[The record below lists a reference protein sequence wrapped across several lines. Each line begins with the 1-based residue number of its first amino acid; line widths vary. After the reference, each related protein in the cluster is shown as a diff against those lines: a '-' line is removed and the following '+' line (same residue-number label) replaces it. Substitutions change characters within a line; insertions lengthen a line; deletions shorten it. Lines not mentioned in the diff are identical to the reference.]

1 MKSGESKEVRIDF
14 DDKTFRYWNVKTNGW
29 EIEEGAYRIMIGA
42 SVADIKLESE
52 LWVQGTSNEY
62 PYNPAK
68 LPYYYTG
75 IVQQISDAEFEEL
88 LGHPIPSG
96 KWSGNLGIND
106 AMCQMYYAKSGLARL
121 IYKILTKI
129 KKKSEEKGKPD
140 LNVLLSLIHI

>member
-1 MKSGESKEVRIDF
+1 MDAKGATFTLTNTGNCDGAEVAQLYVGLPNAIVFRPEKELKGFQKVFLKAGESKEVRMEF

-96 KWSGNLGIND
+96 KWSGNLG
-106 AMCQMYYAKSGLARL
+106 
-121 IYKILTKI
+121 
-129 KKKSEEKGKPD
+129 
-140 LNVLLSLIHI
+140 